1 MINPFTHRKIL
12 KKGRPGTGTI
22 VSMSALDPGAS
33 SQNVAM
39 TLQIQVEGLSPYE
52 VEDQWMVSRKSTLG
66 FGMALPVK
74 VDNDNPQKVAID
86 WDAARD
92 QNDAETAAR
101 RAALAAQGP
110 VGGAGA
116 APIVDPLGGDSV
128 FGGAFSPPQ
137 AVPQAQEPSIDL
149 RNDPELRAKIEKVI
163 GRELTPGT
171 SERLDFAADPQMGQ
185 AVMAVI
191 AQHQA
196 EQQMRA
202 TAPAAAA
209 RRHRRRGRPARTPRR
224 PAAERSAQ
232 PGGVRRAEAEAVG
245 VDNSDRI
252 LRCASGPVGSR
263 YRLEAGSALVW
274 AGEGETLASDDAES
288 SAIGLKRRS

>member
-12 KKGRPGTGTI
+12 KKGKPGTGTI
-22 VSMSALDPGAS
+22 VAMSALDPSAS

-74 VDNDNPQKVAID
+74 VDMDNPQKVAID
-86 WDAARD
+86 WDGARD
-92 QNDAETAAR
+92 QNDAATAAR

-128 FGGAFSPPQ
+128 FGGSFTQPTAMPGAEP
-137 AVPQAQEPSIDL
+137 AVDL
-149 RNDPELRAKIEKVI
+149 RNDPELRGKIEKVI

-171 SERLDFAADPQMGQ
+171 TERLDFASDPAMGAQ
-185 AVMAVI
+185 VMAVI

-196 EQQMRA
+196 ELQMRA
-202 TAPAAAA
+202 MNPSASAPAPAAD
-209 RRHRRRGRPARTPRR
+209 
-224 PAAERSAQ
+224 S
-232 PGGVRRAEAEAVG
+232 
-245 VDNSDRI
+245 
-252 LRCASGPVGSR
+252 
-263 YRLEAGSALVW
+263 
-274 AGEGETLASDDAES
+274 SDDVVSQIERLDALRQSGALSQEEFDEQKKKLL
-288 SAIGLKRRS
+288 G